1 MILNVSGRTDIV
13 AFYTKWFMNRYKE
26 GYVMVRN
33 PFNYHLVN
41 EIYFEDVD
49 LIVFCTKNPLPII
62 DRIKEIDKPI
72 LFHITITSYN
82 KDIEPNVIDKS
93 DIIEGVKELSK
104 IIGIDNIYIRYDPI
118 FLSDKYNI
126 EYHIKAFNKLC
137 SMLNGYVKHIIVSF
151 IDDYKNVR
159 KNNNILKIKSFTKED
174 YKLLGESFSK
184 IAGNNNMTV
193 QTCAEE
199 ETLEEYGFIKEECL
213 SHTLAYKLT
222 GKSYKNWTSRK
233 SKYCRCVNMV
243 DIGVYNSCRHFCKYC
258 YANYDENKVIEN
270 YHNHDVNSPLLIGN
284 IEENDIGEAR
294 SLEQLLQ
301 RLRLVRVFYVFLAAA
316 LPQPADAAEDIHA
329 VDYRRHLLVEVRA
342 PETQHIVLL
351 VDENIPVQC
360 AEPFRR
366 PDIEDE
372 QPVGADEKMQ
382 PMKNFG

>member
-1 MILNVSGRTDIV
+1 MTLFVSGRCDIV
-13 AFYTKWFMNRYKE
+13 AFYTPWFMKRLKE
-26 GYVMVRN
+26 GYVDVRN
-33 PFNYHLVN
+33 PFYKKQVSR
-41 EIYFEDVD
+41 IYFNDVD
-49 LIVFCTKNPLPII
+49 LIYFCTKNPRPIVSYL
-62 DRIKEIDKPI
+62 KEINKPI
-72 LFHITITSYN
+72 LFNVTITPY
-82 KDIEPNVIDKS
+82 KRDIEPNVLDK
-93 DIIEGVKELSK
+93 DKIIESVIEISK
-104 IIGIDNIYIRYDPI
+104 IIGTDNIYVRYDPI

-233 SKYCRCVNMV
+233 NKYCNCVNMV

-270 YHNHDVNSPLLIGN
+270 YYNHNVNSPLLIGN
-284 IEENDIGEAR
+284 VEDNDI
-294 SLEQLLQ
+294 
-301 RLRLVRVFYVFLAAA
+301 
-316 LPQPADAAEDIHA
+316 IK
-329 VDYRRHLLVEVRA
+329 RRY
-342 PETQHIVLL
+342 
-351 VDENIPVQC
+351 
-360 AEPFRR
+360 
-366 PDIEDE
+366 
-372 QPVGADEKMQ
+372 K
-382 PMKNFG
+382 